1 MPGGVD
7 IQVSD
12 VTHAFAS
19 DEGDLVVLDALS
31 MRVEAGSFV
40 SIVGSSGAGKSTLLS
55 LLGGLEPA
63 QSGELRVGGR
73 SLGTL
78 SRDELAGYRLSTVG
92 FVFQHFGLLDT
103 LTAAENVSVA
113 RLLAGTSRADAR
125 TRALELLDRVGLA
138 SRATHRPQ
146 QLSGGERQRVA
157 IARALCNEPDLL
169 LADEP
174 TGNLDEAFLQR
185 LGYGRTEG
193 DQVVG
198 TSLSLGTERPLRV
211 GNDVRTVVRWTRAT
225 VVGVVA
231 QDAGQGQILA
241 PRELVAASRQWVAA
255 PVAGDGIGEGDLDVP
270 TVTPFAGA
278 FGVADRIDD
287 VGAVRVAVTAIGYST
302 SAPENLIA
310 SVDRYLN
317 VVEIVLTSVGVIALG
332 VAAIGIA
339 NASLAAVRERRRE
352 IGVLKAVGATD
363 RDIRRVFL
371 VESGALGL
379 IGGVLGVALGY
390 LIAVIV
396 GIVVNRYL
404 IEQGFQAVPVAVPAG
419 RMLAVAIGS
428 TVLAVVAGIL
438 PAAKAARL
446 PAREAMGSV

>member
-255 PVAGDGIGEGDLDVP
+255 L
-270 TVTPFAGA
+270 
-278 FGVADRIDD
+278 
-287 VGAVRVAVTAIGYST
+287 S
-302 SAPENLIA
+302 LIH
-310 SVDRYLN
+310 
-317 VVEIVLTSVGVIALG
+317 I
-332 VAAIGIA
+332 
-339 NASLAAVRERRRE
+339 
-352 IGVLKAVGATD
+352 
-363 RDIRRVFL
+363 
-371 VESGALGL
+371 
-379 IGGVLGVALGY
+379 
-390 LIAVIV
+390 
-396 GIVVNRYL
+396 
-404 IEQGFQAVPVAVPAG
+404 
-419 RMLAVAIGS
+419 
-428 TVLAVVAGIL
+428 
-438 PAAKAARL
+438 
-446 PAREAMGSV
+446 

>member
-113 RLLAGTSRADAR
+113 RLLAGASRADAR

-174 TGNLDEAFLQR
+174 TGNLDEENGAMVVDLLQ
-185 LGYGRTEG
+185 TI
-193 DQVVG
+193 
-198 TSLSLGTERPLRV
+198 S
-211 GNDVRTVVRWTRAT
+211 AH
-225 VVGVVA
+225 
-231 QDAGQGQILA
+231 
-241 PRELVAASRQWVAA
+241 
-255 PVAGDGIGEGDLDVP
+255 
-270 TVTPFAGA
+270 
-278 FGVADRIDD
+278 DRC
-287 VGAVRVAVTAIGYST
+287 
-302 SAPENLIA
+302 
-310 SVDRYLN
+310 
-317 VVEIVLTSVGVIALG
+317 
-332 VAAIGIA
+332 
-339 NASLAAVRERRRE
+339 
-352 IGVLKAVGATD
+352 
-363 RDIRRVFL
+363 
-371 VESGALGL
+371 
-379 IGGVLGVALGY
+379 
-390 LIAVIV
+390 
-396 GIVVNRYL
+396 
-404 IEQGFQAVPVAVPAG
+404 
-419 RMLAVAIGS
+419 
-428 TVLAVVAGIL
+428 TVLAVTHDRRVAER
-438 PAAKAARL
+438 ADHRYRL
-446 PAREAMGSV
+446 AQGRLAVVER